1 MAHILVTG
9 ASGFVGAAVAAA
21 LAARG
26 DRVTAFDMALSPGL
40 QKIARQYDSLRTVIG
55 EVTECAGVMALFKE
69 NPPDCVFHAAAIVG
83 VIASVRAPT
92 RTFEVNVQG
101 TINLL
106 EAMRLFGT
114 KRMVHMSSE
123 ETYGPF
129 QANVIGEDHVQNP
142 LHPYGVS
149 KLAVEHLGRGYR
161 EQYGLEVIHLRA
173 IWVYGPDLSRVRVP
187 NSFIDAALA
196 GRPFHQPFGAD
207 FVCDHTYIDDVADVA
222 LLAIDKVVHPYDAYN
237 IGSGQGVSLR
247 EITDM
252 VGEMVP
258 GAQLSVGNAPY
269 RHGDAA
275 FSVDC
280 VRKGS
285 LDISRAREVLGYNPK
300 YDIGRGLA
308 AFLG

>member
-9 ASGFVGAAVAAA
+9 ASGFVGAAVVGA
-21 LAARG
+21 LAGRG
-26 DRVTAFDMALSPGL
+26 DRVTAFDIGVSPALRKVAG
-40 QKIARQYDSLRTVIG
+40 QYENVRLVIG
-55 EVTECAGVMALFKE
+55 EITEGPMVMALFHE
-69 NPPDCVFHAAAIVG
+69 DPPDCVFHAAAIVG
-83 VIASVRAPT
+83 VIASVRAPI

-106 EAMRLFGT
+106 EAMALFGT
-114 KRMVHMSSE
+114 RRMVHMSSE

-129 QANVIGEDHVQNP
+129 ESPLIDENHPQNP

-149 KLAVEHLGRGYR
+149 KLAVEHLGRGYKER
-161 EQYGLEVIHLRA
+161 HGLEVIHLRA
-173 IWVYGPDLSRVRVP
+173 IWVYGPDLPRVRVP

-207 FVCDHTYIDDVADVA
+207 FICDHTYIDDVVDVA
-222 LLAIDKVVHPYDAYN
+222 VLAIDKAEHPHDAYN
-237 IGSGQGVSLR
+237 VGSGQGVSLM
-247 EITDM
+247 EIADI

-269 RHGDAA
+269 RHGDES

-280 VRKGS
+280 VRKGA
-285 LDISRAREVLGYNPK
+285 LDISRARDVLGYSPK
-300 YDIGRGLA
+300 FDIRRGLQT
-308 AFLG
+308 FLP

>member
-9 ASGFVGAAVAAA
+9 ASGFVGAAVVAA

-26 DRVTAFDMALSPGL
+26 DRVTAFDIAVSPALRE
-40 QKIARQYDSLRTVIG
+40 IAGQYENVRLVVG
-55 EVTECAGVMALFKE
+55 EITECPTVMALFHADA
-69 NPPDCVFHAAAIVG
+69 PDCVFHAAAIVG
-83 VIASVRAPT
+83 VIASVRAPI

-114 KRMVHMSSE
+114 RRMVHMSSE

-129 QANVIGEDHVQNP
+129 QTPLIDEDHPQSP

-161 EQYGLEVIHLRA
+161 ERHGLEVIHLRA
-173 IWVYGPDLSRVRVP
+173 IWVYGPNLPRVRVP

-207 FVCDHTYIDDVADVA
+207 FICDHTYIDDVVDIAV
-222 LLAIDKVVHPYDAYN
+222 LAIDKAAHPHDAYN
-237 IGSGQGVSLR
+237 VGSGQGVSLR
-247 EITDM
+247 DIADI
-252 VGEMVP
+252 VAGMVP

-269 RHGDAA
+269 RHGDES

-280 VRKGS
+280 VQKGA
-285 LDISRAREVLGYNPK
+285 LDIRRARDVLGYEPK
-300 YDIGRGLA
+300 FDIRRGLA
-308 AFLG
+308 AFLN